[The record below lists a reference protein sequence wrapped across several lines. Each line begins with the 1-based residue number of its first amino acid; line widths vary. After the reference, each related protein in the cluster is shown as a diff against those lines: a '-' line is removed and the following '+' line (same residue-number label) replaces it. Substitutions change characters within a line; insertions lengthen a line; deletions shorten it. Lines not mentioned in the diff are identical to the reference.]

1 MTTSH
6 AWRKVATSK
15 EPSSGLK
22 NFIRFRDARLHA
34 ESSTNMYSEH
44 GFDAL
49 MRCVAFTG
57 FQRLIVESYCIPG
70 SPQIQADSAIRAM
83 RSRALYVFQGRPVR
97 TSLVAHSSSFSTASM
112 NSSDTRTE
120 WLAFW

>member
-49 MRCVAFTG
+49 MRCVALTG
-57 FQRLIVESYCIPG
+57 FQRLIVESYCMPG
-70 SPQIQADSAIRAM
+70 SPQTHAESAILAI
-83 RSRALYVFQGRPVR
+83 RSRARYVLYGRPVR
-97 TSLVAHSSSFSTASM
+97 TSFVIHS
-112 NSSDTRTE
+112 
-120 WLAFW
+120 